1 VNKVNKTEYKKTL
14 LNRVKRIEG
23 QVKGIERMIEEEEFC
38 GDILMQISAVRS
50 ALNKVGGIILENYAK
65 KCLVQKKN
73 LLDQSD
79 DALDEL
85 IDIILKY
92 TK

>member
-1 VNKVNKTEYKKTL
+1 VNKTEYKKTL
-14 LNRVKRIEG
+14 LNRVKRVEG

-38 GDILMQISAVRS
+38 GDILMQISAARS

-65 KCLVQKKN
+65 KCIVQKQN

>member
-1 VNKVNKTEYKKTL
+1 VNKTEYKKTL
-14 LNRVKRIEG
+14 LNRVKRVEG

>member
-1 VNKVNKTEYKKTL
+1 VNKTEYKKTL

-65 KCLVQKKN
+65 KCIVQKQN

>member
-1 VNKVNKTEYKKTL
+1 VNKTEYKKTL